1 MKPAALQTAAAL
13 AMLGGIATA
22 RAEDPLARL
31 RACSSLE
38 GAERLSCLDKLSRAV
53 GPQVR
58 SAQGDWVISQTTSP
72 VDYAPIATAT
82 TLSREVAGGLAIQ
95 LAIRCRGGRTELVI
109 AGPAISGRSADYLI
123 SYRVNVGRL
132 EQIAAQA
139 PAFGTGVAIK
149 GDPIAL
155 LRSLP
160 DRGELAVHLSPR
172 AGTAHDAVFSLA
184 GLEIVRAKM
193 EAVCKW
199 PHAAAG
205 ADHSS

>member
-1 MKPAALQTAAAL
+1 MKRAALPIAAVL

-22 RAEDPLARL
+22 RAEDPLAQL

-53 GPQVR
+53 GPQGR
-58 SAQGDWVISQTTSP
+58 PAQGDWVISQTTSP

-82 TLSREVAGGLAIQ
+82 TLSREAAGSLATQ
-95 LAIRCRGGRTELVI
+95 LTIRCRGGRTEWVI

-123 SYRVNVGRL
+123 SYRVNGGRL